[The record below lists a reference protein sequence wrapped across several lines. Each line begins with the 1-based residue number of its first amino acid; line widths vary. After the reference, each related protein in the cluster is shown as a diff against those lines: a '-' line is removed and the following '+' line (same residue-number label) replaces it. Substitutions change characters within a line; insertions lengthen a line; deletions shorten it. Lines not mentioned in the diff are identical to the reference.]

1 MRDPKRIR
9 PFLAELARIWEK
21 DPDMRFG
28 QLLVNMGFGGSPG
41 GGRDPWFAEEDE
53 WLEAFKAW
61 EAWTENNRGT
71 Y

>member
-9 PFLAELARIWEK
+9 PFLDELAHVWEK
-21 DPDMRFG
+21 HPDMRFG

-53 WLEAFKAW
+53 WLEAFKRW
-61 EAWTENNRGT
+61 EQLRA
-71 Y
+71 